1 MSDEKLRN
9 ELTNL
14 ERKVLL
20 LLSEHSKVKDQVSSF
35 QRENEDLKRRI
46 AGQQQEL
53 SSFQNNYKI
62 TKIVDSMTAGGD
74 DSRELKEVLNNYIKE
89 IDKCIAHLGEA

>member
-14 ERKVLL
+14 ERKVRLIL
-20 LLSEHSKVKDQVSSF
+20 TEHQKVRDQVTVY
-35 QRENEDLKRRI
+35 QRENEDLRRKI
-46 AGQQQEL
+46 SGQQQEL
-53 SSFQNNYKI
+53 SSFQNKYKI
-62 TKIVDSMTAGGD
+62 AKIVDSMTAGGD